1 MAAME
6 IIIWLLAGA
15 ALGWIGCAY
24 FDWNAERGF
33 AVSVGIGAAGALVG
47 GKVIAPM
54 FAAATA
60 PAAAFSPDALLFAAA
75 ASVACLFAGDR
86 LLRHW
91 GV

>member
-1 MAAME
+1 
-6 IIIWLLAGA
+6 
-15 ALGWIGCAY
+15 
-24 FDWNAERGF
+24 
-33 AVSVGIGAAGALVG
+33 
-47 GKVIAPM
+47 M